1 MPTPRRRTARKRNG
15 RTAYDRQID
24 AQRALDPRDYPTITK
39 AEADRIR
46 RAYEANEAARK
57 VFDPKR
63 YQRGGGYSPAD
74 VQKIADLAGVA
85 SPSNAERG
93 ALELYEFMHDP
104 PTVKFLYV
112 TENKNGYDPHK
123 AQTFAGDYL
132 GRVYFGQRYRAAGF
146 GGRSAATERV
156 PITLYAVNGKRYVGT
171 YFSGAGNY
179 ARVRL
184 AKG

>member
-1 MPTPRRRTARKRNG
+1 MPTPRRRAATTKRNG
-15 RTAYDRQID
+15 RTRADRMID
-24 AQRALDPRDYPTITK
+24 AQRALNPRDYPTITK

-46 RAYEANEAARK
+46 RAYEATDEARK

-74 VQKIADLAGVA
+74 MQKIADLAGVA

-104 PTVKFLYV
+104 PTVKF
-112 TENKNGYDPHK
+112 PC
-123 AQTFAGDYL
+123 
-132 GRVYFGQRYRAAGF
+132 
-146 GGRSAATERV
+146 
-156 PITLYAVNGKRYVGT
+156 YVGT